1 MGLSKLINKVNKAKS
16 AINSLKGISSKLQSL
31 QYNSVFDQLG
41 DEAKKA
47 QEHLR
52 NTRKRDDTLLAGN
65 EQRLRIAA
73 TQPQANAEELMYPLH
88 DALENYIVFTMKP
101 RQKQKGK
108 AMEKSHPLKSAE
120 SDVITLRGTQ
130 ITNDKALF
138 NDKTLFNDGN
148 KEILLYI
155 PADFTSTTSA
165 TYTKADFGL
174 SQRQLDQFVEN
185 AKDKGVVDAVGEIG
199 TGALLSQGFTSFLNG
214 LQGGL
219 KNVREGRAKN
229 PMTESM
235 FEGVSFREWNFEYE
249 FWPKSSEEAE
259 MVKYIIYTFR
269 TAMLPDTF
277 GEQMKVQVGT
287 AKAKNE
293 GQNLNADENYFN
305 HPNIFKVSFEGPI
318 ANHLDGFL
326 EMVCT
331 KCDVSHFN
339 NGNNTTFGNSAPIS
353 QKMSLSFQEIKM
365 LTQESYQEIS
375 AMYNGKD
382 SPLTSMKTIGEKRKS
397 GTSIGTD
404 G

>member
-65 EQRLRIAA
+65 EQRLRIANSP
-73 TQPQANAEELMYPLH
+73 PQANAEELMYPLH

-101 RQKQKGK
+101 RKKQKGK
-108 AMEKSHPLKSAE
+108 KMTMSHPVDSAE

-130 ITNDKALF
+130 ITKDKS
-138 NDKTLFNDGN
+138 LFNDGN

-214 LQGGL
+214 LQGGI

-287 AKAKNE
+287 AKATNE

-305 HPNIFKVSFEGPI
+305 HPNIFEVSFEGPI
-318 ANHLDGFL
+318 ASHLDGFL
-326 EMVCT
+326 DMVCT

-382 SPLTSMKTIGEKRKS
+382 SPLTSMKTIEEGRES
-397 GTSIGTD
+397 ATDLGTD

>member
-65 EQRLRIAA
+65 EQRLRIAT

-101 RQKQKGK
+101 RKKQKGK
-108 AMEKSHPLKSAE
+108 EMKGTAGSTSLTLKGS
-120 SDVITLRGTQ
+120 Q
-130 ITNDKALF
+130 ITKDKSLF
-138 NDKTLFNDGN
+138 DDFSMFNDGN

-214 LQGGL
+214 LQGGI

-229 PMTESM
+229 PMTE
-235 FEGVSFREWNFEYE
+235 F
-249 FWPKSSEEAE
+249 
-259 MVKYIIYTFR
+259 
-269 TAMLPDTF
+269 
-277 GEQMKVQVGT
+277 
-287 AKAKNE
+287 
-293 GQNLNADENYFN
+293 
-305 HPNIFKVSFEGPI
+305 
-318 ANHLDGFL
+318 
-326 EMVCT
+326 
-331 KCDVSHFN
+331 
-339 NGNNTTFGNSAPIS
+339 
-353 QKMSLSFQEIKM
+353 
-365 LTQESYQEIS
+365 
-375 AMYNGKD
+375 
-382 SPLTSMKTIGEKRKS
+382 
-397 GTSIGTD
+397 
-404 G
+404 

>member
-1 MGLSKLINKVNKAKS
+1 M
-16 AINSLKGISSKLQSL
+16 
-31 QYNSVFDQLG
+31 
-41 DEAKKA
+41 
-47 QEHLR
+47 
-52 NTRKRDDTLLAGN
+52 
-65 EQRLRIAA
+65 
-73 TQPQANAEELMYPLH
+73 
-88 DALENYIVFTMKP
+88 
-101 RQKQKGK
+101 
-108 AMEKSHPLKSAE
+108 
-120 SDVITLRGTQ
+120 
-130 ITNDKALF
+130 
-138 NDKTLFNDGN
+138 FNDGN

-214 LQGGL
+214 LQGGI

-277 GEQMKVQVGT
+277 GEQMKVQVGKSGT
-287 AKAKNE
+287 LTNE

-305 HPNIFKVSFEGPI
+305 HPNIFQVSFEGPI
-318 ANHLDGFL
+318 ASHLDGFL
-326 EMVCT
+326 DMVCT

-339 NGNNTTFGNSAPIS
+339 NGNNTTFGDSAPIS

-382 SPLTSMKTIGEKRKS
+382 KDSPLTSMKTIEEGRKS
-397 GTSIGTD
+397 ATGTD

>member
-16 AINSLKGISSKLQSL
+16 AINSLKGISSKLHSL

-65 EQRLRIAA
+65 EQRLRIA
-73 TQPQANAEELMYPLH
+73 TSQPQANAEELMYPLH

-101 RQKQKGK
+101 RKKQKGK
-108 AMEKSHPLKSAE
+108 EMKGTAGSTSLTLK
-120 SDVITLRGTQ
+120 GTQ
-130 ITNDKALF
+130 ITNDKSLF
-138 NDKTLFNDGN
+138 DDFSMFKDGN

-214 LQGGL
+214 LQGGI

-249 FWPKSSEEAE
+249 FWPKSSEEAD

-277 GEQMKVQVGT
+277 GEQMKVQVGKSGT
-287 AKAKNE
+287 AKNE

-305 HPNIFKVSFEGPI
+305 HPNIFQVSFEGPI
-318 ANHLDGFL
+318 ASHLDGFL
-326 EMVCT
+326 DMVCT

-339 NGNNTTFGNSAPIS
+339 NGNNTTFGDSAPIS

-382 SPLTSMKTIGEKRKS
+382 SPLTSMKTIEEGRKS
-397 GTSIGTD
+397 GTAIGTD